1 LEGIFIEFVY
11 QWSINF
17 SFPQKPVDL
26 KESFVADK
34 KKSEVL
40 FYKVLECGSL
50 EVAFADLSP
59 DRKNADQPPEYNVI
73 MKDIPV
79 KIRVSI

>member
-1 LEGIFIEFVY
+1 M
-11 QWSINF
+11 
-17 SFPQKPVDL
+17 DL

-50 EVAFADLSP
+50 EVSFADLSP
-59 DRKNADQPPEYNVI
+59 DRKNADEPPEYNVI
-73 MKDIPV
+73 MKDVPV
-79 KIRVSI
+79 KIRVYSFLSSLSPSYLSCAIV

>member
-1 LEGIFIEFVY
+1 M
-11 QWSINF
+11 
-17 SFPQKPVDL
+17 
-26 KESFVADK
+26 ADK
-34 KKSEVL
+34 KKPEVV

-59 DRKNADQPPEYNVI
+59 DRKNADEPPEYSVV

-79 KIRVSI
+79 KIRVSLPTF